1 MTERCGLFARF
12 IGYLLWSAAQANAAV
27 LIQYEFSQE
36 ECRGGAVKDVTGGDR
51 YFGEMV
57 LDNSTTSCLPGIGIE
72 RTPESPGSPGASS
85 VGNTS
90 FLREELF
97 RDASS
102 PGRFSLEL
110 WLSIDSM
117 PCENFCTTPVVT
129 IGERGVSLDDDCQEN
144 MGMMITY
151 WTESG
156 DFGARFQSTRS
167 ACEKLWSGAMQP
179 TANMGYAFHLVLTA
193 DRREYF
199 GDPYAYFE
207 WYINGTRVATD
218 LNKYVP
224 PEVMMTLWDP
234 DFNLQILDW
243 SRQTPSSFYTEGP
256 GIKIFFLAIH
266 NEALERTEVFSRYS
280 ARLPTSTPVVRDNT
294 VGVAEDGELGDHY
307 EAPESYLQVFPESEL
322 QLVPLDVYDSDNDPA
337 TPNYDNNTSP
347 RVFVSTLPFPG
358 TLVNSSGE
366 DIVSAPFEVF
376 GNNDGIFAV
385 KYRPILNDFS
395 THEAGNDSVLYANFS
410 FYAIDEESD
419 TRSHTNATV
428 SIYVFSKNDPPEA
441 SNASYDVY
449 AGTRHNII
457 SLHGIDMDAYDDVH
471 GAAIV
476 EQPARG
482 TLFQVR
488 HVPYLWLRL
497 LPYKRKS
504 LV

>member
-1 MTERCGLFARF
+1 MAKRCGLFVSAV
-12 IGYLLWSAAQANAAV
+12 GYLLWVAPAKAAV
-27 LIQYEFSQE
+27 LIQYDFSQE
-36 ECRGGAVKDVTGGDR
+36 ECRGGAVKDVAGGDR
-51 YFGEMV
+51 YFGEMI
-57 LDNSTTSCLPGIGIE
+57 LDNSTTSCLSGIGIE

-85 VGNTS
+85 LGNTTL
-90 FLREELF
+90 LREELF

-102 PGRFSLEL
+102 LGYFSLEL
-110 WLSIDSM
+110 WLSIDRMST
-117 PCENFCTTPVVT
+117 CENFCTTPLLT
-129 IGERGVSLDDDCQEN
+129 IGERGISRDDHCQEN
-144 MGMMITY
+144 IGMMITY

-156 DFGARFQSTRS
+156 DFGALFQSTRS
-167 ACEKLWSGAMQP
+167 SCEKVWSGAYQP
-179 TANMGYAFHLVLTA
+179 TANMGYALHLVLTV
-193 DRREYF
+193 RRLEFF
-199 GDPYAYFE
+199 GEPYAFFE
-207 WYINGTRVATD
+207 WFINGTRVARD
-218 LNKYVP
+218 LNKHVP

-243 SRQTPSSFYTEGP
+243 SRQTPSSLYREGP

-266 NEALERTEVFSRYS
+266 NETLNRAEVFSRYS
-280 ARLPTSTPVVRDNT
+280 ARIPISTPVVRDSI

-307 EAPESYLQVFPESEL
+307 ETPESYLQVFPESEL

-347 RVFVSTLPFPG
+347 RVFVTTLPFPG

-376 GNNDGIFAV
+376 GNTDGVFAV

-395 THEAGNDSVLYANFS
+395 TQGAGNDSVLYANFS
-410 FYAIDEESD
+410 FYAIDEESN
-419 TRSHTNATV
+419 TRSYTNATV
-428 SIYVFSKNDPPEA
+428 SIYVYSKNDPPEA
-441 SNASYDVY
+441 FNATHDVY

-457 SLHGIDMDAYDDVH
+457 SLHGTDMDAYDDVH

-488 HVPYLWLRL
+488 HIP
-497 LPYKRKS
+497 
-504 LV
+504 

>member
-1 MTERCGLFARF
+1 MTGRCLVASVLA
-12 IGYLLWSAAQANAAV
+12 YLLWSAGQARAAV
-27 LIQYEFSQE
+27 LIQYEFSQD
-36 ECRGGAVKDVTGGDR
+36 ECRGGVVEDVTGGDR
-51 YFGEMV
+51 YFGDMV
-57 LDNSTTSCLPGIGIE
+57 LDNSTTSCLSGIGIE

-85 VGNTS
+85 VGNTTL
-90 FLREELF
+90 LREDLF
-97 RDASS
+97 RDASY

-117 PCENFCTTPVVT
+117 TCDSICTTPIVT
-129 IGERGVSLDDDCQEN
+129 IGERGVSDDDCQQKN

-151 WTESG
+151 WTASG
-156 DFGARFQSTRS
+156 DIGARFQSTRS
-167 ACEKLWSGAMQP
+167 TCERFWSGAVQP
-179 TANMGYAFHLVLTA
+179 TENMGYAFHLVLTT
-193 DRREYF
+193 DRRYYF

-207 WYINGTRVATD
+207 WFINGTRVARD
-218 LNKYVP
+218 LSKYVP
-224 PEVMMTLWDP
+224 PEIMMTLWDS
-234 DFNLQILDW
+234 DFNLQLLDW
-243 SRQTPSSFYTEGP
+243 SRQTPSSSFGDGP

-266 NEALERTEVFSRYS
+266 NETLDETEVLSRYS
-280 ARLPTSTPVVRDNT
+280 ARIGNSTPAVHDKT
-294 VGVAEDGELGDHY
+294 VGVAEDGESGDHY
-307 EAPESYLQVFPESEL
+307 AVPESYLQVFPESEL

-358 TLVNSSGE
+358 SLINSSGE
-366 DIVSAPFEVF
+366 DVVSAPFEVF
-376 GNNDGIFAV
+376 GDGGVFAV

-395 THEAGNDSVLYANFS
+395 TNVTGNDSVLYANFS
-410 FYAIDEESD
+410 FYAIDEESN

-441 SNASYDVY
+441 FNASHDVY

-457 SLHGIDMDAYDDVH
+457 TLHGTDLDAYDDVH

-488 HVPYLWLRL
+488 LIRCQHWFRT
-497 LPYKRKS
+497 
-504 LV
+504 